1 MAEDGLTERLREL
14 AGTPRL
20 TPYEMA
26 FADDGFETR
35 IFPRLLAEAD
45 AQGEDPARR
54 DRFAFLSLAGDA
66 LRDVVPDDAPP
77 DALEQYRSLL
87 YHAFNFWRAGRRLYT
102 LDLPLAR
109 YLVEGAPTLAEWHF
123 RTPSTSLYVQLPP
136 NLFWASI
143 SPDVAPEPVDGFFVA
158 TSRGDDPLGPAY
170 SQLEAL
176 MVLGMRRDRAGFSII
191 PFYTEVG
198 AGIAADWAE
207 TPGREGARDFENVLP
222 GGEMAGLYS
231 ILTTAEALKLLAR
244 ALWYVDAHPEDVE
257 PCDAPERRQQDR
269 PGSIPLSR
277 LSYHCVRFGA
287 GARGGAAAE
296 GAGA

>member
-1 MAEDGLTERLREL
+1 
-14 AGTPRL
+14 
-20 TPYEMA
+20 
-26 FADDGFETR
+26 
-35 IFPRLLAEAD
+35 
-45 AQGEDPARR
+45 
-54 DRFAFLSLAGDA
+54 
-66 LRDVVPDDAPP
+66 
-77 DALEQYRSLL
+77 
-87 YHAFNFWRAGRRLYT
+87 
-102 LDLPLAR
+102 
-109 YLVEGAPTLAEWHF
+109 
-123 RTPSTSLYVQLPP
+123 
-136 NLFWASI
+136 
-143 SPDVAPEPVDGFFVA
+143 
-158 TSRGDDPLGPAY
+158 
-170 SQLEAL
+170 
-176 MVLGMRRDRAGFSII
+176 VLGMRRDRAGFSII

-198 AGIAADWAE
+198 PGIAADWAE

-287 GARGGAAAE
+287 GSRGAAAAE